1 MCMPDRACT
10 TGQAHMPPVPH
21 NICSDGNK
29 YLPLNF
35 VTPKLVRVH
44 FLGAHLFA
52 VHEEADVLDPLG
64 DGIVVLLQ
72 NVRNDDGV
80 RSSGRRP
87 SGHGVLDRVILVGL
101 QAARYASVMLN
112 VYEIRLETVH
122 VETLHAAC
130 SSEV

>member
-1 MCMPDRACT
+1 MCMPDRE
-10 TGQAHMPPVPH
+10 AHMPPVPH
-21 NICSDGNK
+21 KICRDGNK

-35 VTPKLVRVH
+35 VTPKLVRVQ
-44 FLGAHLFA
+44 FLGEHFFT

-72 NVRNDDGV
+72 NVRNDDRI
-80 RSSGRRP
+80 RSSGRRH

-122 VETLHAAC
+122 AETSHAAC
-130 SSEV
+130 S